1 MVKYGEFFCMCL
13 HISRKFDFSF
23 TGSVIK
29 YCMMHKKLQKLAKQQ
44 KLMNSFEVC
53 VILKFFIAT
62 HEVRG
67 RHEWDSNPDLCHAGA
82 VLFLVTAQVVLK
94 ICEDPIIT
102 LHNFISLCRSN
113 AWLLSIIIIFAH
125 AAPVSWNLLPL
136 TIRTRCSLHF

>member
-13 HISRKFDFSF
+13 HISRKFDFSV

-53 VILKFFIAT
+53 VILKFFNAT

-67 RHEWDSNPDLCHAGA
+67 RLEWDSNPDLCHAGA

-94 ICEDPIIT
+94 ICEDPSPVT
-102 LHNFISLCRSN
+102 TSFHSSVQMHGFYLSLLY
-113 AWLLSIIIIFAH
+113 LLM
-125 AAPVSWNLLPL
+125 LLL
-136 TIRTRCSLHF
+136 FHGIYCH